1 MKVSISLRKK
11 VTRLKSYVFN
21 NLKSLLITRCRSI
34 AEIIPEQYRFF
45 GLEEIILT
53 VGHMSQLFRPFIQDD
68 GNQGIKISF
77 HRSMKK
83 LFI

>member
-1 MKVSISLRKK
+1 MKVSILLRKK

-45 GLEEIILT
+45 W
-53 VGHMSQLFRPFIQDD
+53 SR
-68 GNQGIKISF
+68 GNHFDSGAYVSTI
-77 HRSMKK
+77 
-83 LFI
+83 